1 MRLGLQNN
9 LDESVGE
16 SERLSEP
23 SDTVGNAKSTCA
35 FTGAVNEVR
44 ISDVAESPC

>member
-9 LDESVGE
+9 LDEPVGE

-23 SDTVGNAKSTCA
+23 NDTVGNAKS
-35 FTGAVNEVR
+35 TGAVNEVR